1 MENEPKHCPFCGGE
15 AEETVKDY
23 GNKPFLEIWY
33 ECKECGC
40 RTAKHNS
47 FSEAKAAWNNRT
59 DGWISHRLPTEDDAD
74 ENGNVLVWNGKC
86 SVLAYYKAAICRGN
100 SWQPLPSAPKGE

>member
-1 MENEPKHCPFCGGE
+1 MDELKLSNCPCCDGVGRNEKHDFGSTRMYYYVECPKCGLKTKPYETPEE
-15 AEETVKDY
+15 A
-23 GNKPFLEIWY
+23 I
-33 ECKECGC
+33 
-40 RTAKHNS
+40 
-47 FSEAKAAWNNRT
+47 AAWNNRT